1 MPVPASIRATT
12 GTADLRALH
21 TVNSVYAL
29 LRSPETTSGDSGT
42 ASPLKN
48 L

>member
-1 MPVPASIRATT
+1 MPVPASIRAT
-12 GTADLRALH
+12 TADLRALH

>member
-12 GTADLRALH
+12 ADLRALH
-21 TVNSVYAL
+21 TVIAL